1 MSGEGAPHGGGGG
14 GVGRPERGEEVLAWV
29 GDEPVTRDELERF
42 LRAIA
47 PSVVGARIGVDIDAA
62 LGTSTR
68 SASVSGDGDG
78 DGAGAQDRSHGAARA
93 LREQWALKAL
103 VRQRLLDA
111 ERRRGGHADVRAL
124 LGAVADGAAGEPTTG
139 EVETYYRRSPE
150 LFAVAEARRVTHV
163 LCRDEAAA
171 RAVIAR
177 VEAGEPLE
185 RLAAA
190 HSLDRGSRRS
200 GGDLG
205 EVRRGELAGALED
218 AIFSARPGAVVGPV
232 RSCFGWHV
240 LRVEAVVPARQ
251 APLDEVRSGIEQ
263 HLREAMRGQA
273 AGSWLDARIRSE
285 ARVARGFEHP
295 SRHGLPGSAHR
306 H

>member
-47 PSVVGARIGVDIDAA
+47 PSVVGARIGVDIDAG

-78 DGAGAQDRSHGAARA
+78 DDELGQSHGAARA

-263 HLREAMRGQA
+263 HLREAMRGQV
-273 AGSWLDARIRSE
+273 AGSWLEARIRSE

>member
-78 DGAGAQDRSHGAARA
+78 AGAQGRSHGAARA

-263 HLREAMRGQA
+263 HLREAMHGHA
-273 AGSWLDARIRSE
+273 AGSWLEARIRSE